1 VRDEQP
7 KYLRKGV
14 RTFGVNPASVRNHEA
29 YAARFGF
36 AFPLLADTA
45 REVCTAYRALRP
57 GSRWPLRT
65 VYLIGTD
72 GRVRF
77 AQRGVPNAEEI
88 LEPLG

>member
-1 VRDEQP
+1 MFG
-7 KYLRKGV
+7 RKGGFAPLAV
-14 RTFGVNPASVRNHEA
+14 GDPAAKFGV
-29 YAARFGF
+29 

-45 REVCTAYRALRP
+45 REVSTAYRALRP

-77 AQRGVPNAEEI
+77 SRRGAPDADEI
-88 LEPLG
+88 LELLG